1 MTSKNFLALFA
12 TILLVVFAAGPTW
25 AQQGVP
31 TVDGESGGCSV
42 DLTAVNASGR
52 PVAGAQIEVEVYYGF
67 LGVRRLDLQVGTDS
81 HGRARFAGLP
91 DNADGV
97 LYFQGTKDRL
107 FGVAVHYL
115 AAACHGRHYIYLG
128 KPPATGNQ
136 FAKAQDSVQ

>member
-1 MTSKNFLALFA
+1 MKSKGLSTLLA
-12 TILLVVFAAGPTW
+12 TMLLVIFAAGSAW

-42 DLTAVNASGR
+42 DLTAVNASGA

-91 DNADGV
+91 DSADGV

-107 FGVAVHYL
+107 FGVAVHNL
-115 AAACHGRHYIYLG
+115 AAACHGRHYLYMG
-128 KPPATGNQ
+128 KPPARENEFTA
-136 FAKAQDSVQ
+136 AKDSAQ